1 MGSPTLSPHRSIKV
15 HPGRY
20 FRLKGW
26 VIWSLLGLSAGL
38 SATLGALLAI
48 MLPQP
53 IMPQTG
59 SLNDT
64 SIFRDDALRVDYALH
79 ILVLGTDRPTPTSS
93 PSPSTLQ
100 GRSDTMMLVRF
111 DPKASKITLLS
122 IPRDTRVAIPNFGT
136 DKINATNAIG
146 GPVLSA
152 QVVSQLLGGIPI
164 DRFIRLNTEGVRDLI
179 DAIGGVEIYV
189 PERME
194 YHDVTQKL
202 HIDLEPGLQR
212 LNGQQAHDFIRFRHN
227 QLGDIGRVQRQQALI
242 RALTQELLRPTTWS
256 RTPLILDAIRQNL
269 DTNMTWEELLGI
281 ARFMISSGQD
291 RLDMVL
297 LPGRF
302 SQPHE
307 YSTSYWIPDKPA
319 IQELAST
326 YFQATPQGSSLTRT
340 PYQLKIA
347 VQNASGQPGMAGRL
361 SQDLKQKGFTQV
373 YAIADDPETLASTEI
388 IAQRGNPQAAQE
400 VQILLGVGSVQVE
413 STGAIESDVTIR
425 VGQDWVDFWYPEEQ
439 SPLVDPS

>member
-1 MGSPTLSPHRSIKV
+1 
-15 HPGRY
+15 
-20 FRLKGW
+20 
-26 VIWSLLGLSAGL
+26 
-38 SATLGALLAI
+38 
-48 MLPQP
+48 
-53 IMPQTG
+53 MPQTG
-59 SLNDT
+59 SLRDAT
-64 SIFRDDALRVDYALH
+64 IFRDDALRVDYALH

-93 PSPSTLQ
+93 TSSSRLA

-111 DPKASKITLLS
+111 DPKSSRMTLLS
-122 IPRDTRVAIPNFGT
+122 IPRDTRVPIPNFGT

-146 GPVLSA
+146 GPVLAA

-189 PERME
+189 PERMK
-194 YHDVTQKL
+194 YNDVTQNL
-202 HIDLEPGLQR
+202 HIDLQPGLQR

-256 RTPLILDAIRQNL
+256 RTPLILDAVRQNL
-269 DTNMTWEELLGI
+269 DTNMTWEELLSI
-281 ARFMISSGQD
+281 ARFMVASGQD

-307 YSTSYWIPDKPA
+307 YPTSYWIPDKPA
-319 IQELAST
+319 IQELART
-326 YFQATPQGSSLTRT
+326 YFQSDSQESEPQFAP

-361 SQDLKQKGFTQV
+361 LQDLRQKGFTQV
-373 YAIADDPETLASTEI
+373 YVIEDDPQFLETTEI
-388 IAQRGNPQAAQE
+388 IAQKGNPKAARE
-400 VQILLGVGSVQVE
+400 VQILLGVGSVQVQ
-413 STGAIESDVTIR
+413 STGSIESDITVR
-425 VGQDWVDFWYPEEQ
+425 VGQDWAHFWYPEKQ
-439 SPLVDPS
+439 SYLIDSF